1 MHNFSTKEFS
11 SNVSLKCP
19 GNAFLTRKLLK
30 EYNDHF
36 DQKKLGQ
43 ESNCLFLLLPAC
55 KVEKRVKRQ
64 IFCQAGGEFR
74 MRVTPA
80 WYGWVGM
87 IVCTS
92 LLKTLISFCFH
103 LESFF
108 KFHRSAIQIILA
120 VASLCIFYP
129 YIKTLHSIDSIN
141 VITSYARTILT

>member
-11 SNVSLKCP
+11 SNVSFKCQ

-43 ESNCLFLLLPAC
+43 ESNYLFLLLPAC

-74 MRVTPA
+74 MRVKPA
-80 WYGWVGM
+80 
-87 IVCTS
+87 
-92 LLKTLISFCFH
+92 
-103 LESFF
+103 
-108 KFHRSAIQIILA
+108 
-120 VASLCIFYP
+120 
-129 YIKTLHSIDSIN
+129 
-141 VITSYARTILT
+141 